1 MKSGDWESGFFL
13 SILVKLSVANLFSY
27 WPEKDFIF
35 SKLDCQKK
43 SFSEA
48 CKIPITLKIKLKPSA
63 LRFHP
68 QPIVTFQK
76 LKNRQKKCNCF
87 PCVKGTGT
95 QLIVLTH
102 NQAIA
107 SQHTNKYYKLQHS
120 CCNTNDDKNLFTIVI
135 LFLLHFHFQQS
146 HIFLKIQKNILS
158 TYILISG
165 RPIKE
170 QLI

>member
-1 MKSGDWESGFFL
+1 MKSGGWESGFFL

-27 WPEKDFIF
+27 WPEKYFE
-35 SKLDCQKK
+35 K

-95 QLIVLTH
+95 
-102 NQAIA
+102 
-107 SQHTNKYYKLQHS
+107 
-120 CCNTNDDKNLFTIVI
+120 
-135 LFLLHFHFQQS
+135 
-146 HIFLKIQKNILS
+146 
-158 TYILISG
+158 
-165 RPIKE
+165 
-170 QLI
+170 